1 MAAARWEQLL
11 QRLAPLLGDL
21 LAAPAARR
29 RAQIVPPLPGLY
41 LFGDDSNPIYVG
53 QTRNL
58 RRRLADHCRPSSD
71 HFKASLAFLIA
82 RDELNAKKVLLPS
95 GVRLHY
101 QQVGCDKLVDDEI
114 SQLLTLAGANDT
126 RPAEYTLPSAD
137 DLKKVGDDTANFMAW
152 LQEGGAHG
160 KMMWMATC
168 GSEYPDVTVRI
179 MELKPA
185 DGDNVTLEVYR
196 PSATDADAMAK
207 EMDAATAPNMEV
219 HVVGQPEAKRFQK
232 DDYARFT
239 GTLSGYQ
246 PAPMFLLTW
255 DMAKINMEDI
265 PPDKP
270 AAGAAKRPAHKLPG
284 AK

>member
-1 MAAARWEQLL
+1 VAFAFNSVGGIAAVGLKDFKGAQAFYKAALAL
-11 QRLAPLLGDL
+11 QPKDALTHYRLANAYLQDMPANVLDGTWELGRSIALKVPGD
-21 LAAPAARR
+21 
-29 RAQIVPPLPGLY
+29 AQVQAY
-41 LFGDDSNPIYVG
+41 LKNQI
-53 QTRNL
+53 
-58 RRRLADHCRPSSD
+58 
-71 HFKASLAFLIA
+71 
-82 RDELNAKKVLLPS
+82 
-95 GVRLHY
+95 LHY
-101 QQVGCDKLVDDEI
+101 QQLGCDKLVDDEV
-114 SQLLTLAGANDT
+114 SQLLTLAAANDT
-126 RPAEYTLPSAD
+126 RPAEYKLASAD

-152 LQEGGAHG
+152 LQEGGDHG

-179 MELKPA
+179 MEVKPA

-196 PSATDADAMAK
+196 SSATDADAMAK

-239 GTLSGYQ
+239 GTLTGYQ